1 LNTTL
6 SKILPRANRPL
17 VRMESG
23 ELKLAFHPGQ
33 VRVWESE
40 ARFILVLAGTRSG
53 KSSFSPWWLWRE
65 IEARGAG
72 DYLLCAPSYKLLDKA
87 AVPYLNE
94 AFSTYL
100 GLGRLVGRAQGC
112 FEVSEAGEWSL
123 WEARQDKP
131 TRILFG
137 HADEPESLEAAQ
149 YKAAVCDEA
158 GQKRFKQESWEAIQR
173 RLAID
178 RGRCL
183 FPTTP
188 YSLNWLKTEVHDR
201 AVRNLKGTSA
211 SPTADA
217 GYDLVSFESIM
228 NPAFPLDEWERAKAT
243 LPAWKFDLF
252 YRGIFSRPAGA
263 IYDCFDPDFHV
274 IPADFE
280 PPATWRVFCGID
292 FGSPNFAAVFIAE
305 EPGTGKRVVFAEY
318 RPKESRKIEDNIAAM
333 HAVMRKAFRLHA
345 AQWAAMADRSVNE
358 WTRLPDLCIGGAKSE
373 GSWRSEYGSRGWP
386 IREPDQP
393 EVEVGISRVYSTF
406 AEDRLFISAA
416 CPLLISEITNYSR
429 EVDDDGEPIS
439 DTIMDK
445 DTFHGADSLR
455 YIVGYLEAKGTG
467 LQVWTF

>member
-1 LNTTL
+1 
-6 SKILPRANRPL
+6 
-17 VRMESG
+17 MEG
-23 ELKLAFHPGQ
+23 DDLRLAFHPGQ
-33 VRVWESE
+33 VRVWEST

-65 IEARGAG
+65 IETRGAG

-94 AFSTYL
+94 AFATYL
-100 GLGRLVGRAQGC
+100 GLGKLVGRAQGC
-112 FEVSEAGEWSL
+112 FEISEAGEWAL

-131 TRILFG
+131 TRVLFG

-211 SPTADA
+211 NPTADA

-228 NPAFPLDEWERAKAT
+228 NPAFPLEEWERAKAT
-243 LPAWKFDLF
+243 LPDWKFDLF

-263 IYDCFDPDFHV
+263 IYDSFHPDYHV
-274 IPADFE
+274 IPEEDGQPFV
-280 PPATWRVFCGID
+280 PPTNWRVYCGID
-292 FGSPNFAAVFIAE
+292 FGAPNFAAVFLAE
-305 EPGTGKRVVFAEY
+305 EPATGKRVAFAEY
-318 RPKESRKIEDNIAAM
+318 RPRESRKIAEHIDAM
-333 HAVMRKAFRLHA
+333 HKVLRKSLAVEAEN
-345 AQWAAMADRSVNE
+345 WAAMSDRNVSE
-358 WTRLPDLCIGGAKSE
+358 WSRLPDVCVGGAKSE
-373 GSWRSEYGSRGWP
+373 GQWRTEFSARGWP
-386 IREPDQP
+386 VREPDQP
-393 EVEVGISRVYSTF
+393 DVEVGISRVYACFTGAKDS
-406 AEDRLFISAA
+406 LFISAA
-416 CPLLISEITNYSR
+416 CPRLITELKNYSR

-445 DTFHGADSLR
+445 DMFHGADSLR

-467 LQVWTF
+467 FRVFTA

>member
-1 LNTTL
+1 MDST
-6 SKILPRANRPL
+6 
-17 VRMESG
+17 
-23 ELKLAFHPGQ
+23 
-33 VRVWESE
+33 

-53 KSSFSPWWLWRE
+53 KTSFSPWWLWRE
-65 IEARGAG
+65 IQRRGAG

-87 AVPYLNE
+87 AVPYLND
-94 AFSTYL
+94 ALATHLRL
-100 GLGRLVGRAQGC
+100 GKLVDGAKGR
-112 FEVSEAGEWSL
+112 FEVNKAGEWKL
-123 WEARQDKP
+123 WQSQQTKP

-201 AVRNLKGTSA
+201 AVRNLRGTSA

-228 NPAFPLDEWERAKAT
+228 NPAFPLEEWERARAT

-274 IPADFE
+274 IPAEDGVGFV
-280 PPATWRVFCGID
+280 PPAAWRLYCGID
-292 FGSPNFAAVFIAE
+292 FGAPNFAAVFIAE
-305 EPGTGKRVVFAEY
+305 EPGTGKRVAFAEY
-318 RPKESRKIEDNIAAM
+318 RPTVIRTVEGYIEDM
-333 HAVMRKAFRLHA
+333 HALLRRTFKTQAG
-345 AQWAAMADRSVNE
+345 QWAAMADRSVSE
-358 WTRLPDLCIGGAKSE
+358 WTRLPEICVGGAKAE
-373 GSWRSEYGSRGWP
+373 GDWRREFAARGWP

-393 EVEVGISRVYSTF
+393 NVEVGISRVYASF
-406 AEDRLFISAA
+406 AEDRLFVSAA
-416 CPLLISEITNYSR
+416 CPQLVADITNYSR
-429 EVDDDGEPIS
+429 EVDDAGEPIS

-467 LQVWTF
+467 FRVFTA

>member
-1 LNTTL
+1 MEG
-6 SKILPRANRPL
+6 SKLH
-17 VRMESG
+17 
-23 ELKLAFHPGQ
+23 LAFHPGQ
-33 VRVWESE
+33 TRAWKSE

-65 IEARGAG
+65 VQRRGPG

-94 AFSTYL
+94 AMGTYL
-100 GLGRLVGRAQGC
+100 RLGKLVGGAQGR
-112 FEVSEAGEWSL
+112 FEVSKAGEWKL
-123 WEARQDKP
+123 WQAAQTKP

-201 AVRNLKGTSA
+201 AVRSLKGTSA
-211 SPTADA
+211 NPTADA

-228 NPAFPLDEWERAKAT
+228 NPAFPLDIWEQARAT

-263 IYDCFDPDFHV
+263 IYDVFDPDFHALPGGYV
-274 IPADFE
+274 PE
-280 PPATWRVFCGID
+280 PSWRIYCGID
-292 FGSPNFAAVFIAE
+292 FGAPNFAAVFIAE
-305 EPGTGKRVVFAEY
+305 EPGTGKRVAFAEY
-318 RPKESRKIEDNIAAM
+318 RPQESRKAADHIAAM
-333 HAVMRKAFRLHA
+333 HGVMRKAFKLQA
-345 AQWAAMADRSVNE
+345 AQWAAMSDATAAE
-358 WTRLPDLCIGGAKSE
+358 WTRLPDLCVGGAKSE
-373 GSWRSEYGSRGWP
+373 GQWRTEFAALGWP
-386 IREPDQP
+386 IREPDQN
-393 EVEVGISRVYSTF
+393 EIEVGISRIYACL
-406 AEDRLFISAA
+406 AEDRLFVTAD
-416 CPLLISEITNYSR
+416 CPRLLADIQSYSR
-429 EVDDDGEPIS
+429 PVDDDGNPLEGIEDQHIYHS
-439 DTIMDK
+439 
-445 DTFHGADSLR
+445 ADSLR
-455 YIVGYLEAKGTG
+455 YIVSYLEAKGTG
-467 LQVWTF
+467 VAAWSFS